1 MTTGRRLQEY
11 QSRQRSLKYKAVEAA
26 PDAPTNLNQSS
37 AFQVTSTG
45 VHVDAQAQLYIASKP
60 PLRAVSLPVPASAA
74 NYNSR
79 RALLDAKLL
88 TSASAHS
95 VPAQKPCVCSPVEIT
110 GTAVRAHHD
119 GAGRVSETIG
129 AGSSGGVVPVASQ
142 RPRLGSELGA
152 AAPWQ
157 SPGLVALK
165 IEDKMSR
172 ELRSSDR
179 SELDGL

>member
-1 MTTGRRLQEY
+1 M
-11 QSRQRSLKYKAVEAA
+11 KYKAVEAA
-26 PDAPTNLNQSS
+26 PDSPTNLNQSS
-37 AFQVTSTG
+37 AFQVTSAG
-45 VHVDAQAQLYIASKP
+45 VHVDAQAQLYIARKS
-60 PLRAVSLPVPASAA
+60 PLRAVSLPVPAPAA

-79 RALLDAKLL
+79 RALLDAELQ
-88 TSASAHS
+88 TSAGAPS
-95 VPAQKPCVCSPVEIT
+95 VPAQEACVGSLEEIT

-119 GAGRVSETIG
+119 GTGRVLEKIG
-129 AGSSGGVVPVASQ
+129 AGSSGGVAPVASQ
-142 RPRLGSELGA
+142 CSSGSGSELGA

-179 SELDGL
+179 SELDGW